1 MNELF
6 EKWEEIKES
15 IKQDLGMFDM
25 SYNTWIRPLKLA
37 EITNNICYI
46 SIPDSMGEDGLEFYT
61 SKYGKF
67 FKAYIQAI
75 AGSQYDIR
83 FIMESNGH
91 DTVKNNFERVSSYY
105 NDDSELLSSLKSHSN
120 NNDTVIKTTKANLN
134 PKYTFDN
141 FVVGGNNNVARS
153 AALAVTENPGNI
165 YNPLFIWGGSGYGKT
180 HLMHAIGHELLKKYP
195 EKNIMYV
202 TSETFTNEVI
212 DTLRSGD
219 QGVISKFRD
228 KYRNLD
234 LLLFDDVQFLEG
246 KDATQEEFFHTFNE
260 LHASGKAIIITSDK
274 PPKNLTT
281 LADRIK
287 SRFNWGITVDIGAPD
302 YETRVAIL
310 RKNAELN
317 KNIDI
322 SDEIIQ
328 YLATKVHSNVRE
340 LEGALNS
347 VILHH
352 KMKKEA
358 VMTTQ
363 TVDEAI
369 KDIISPDDNKEITIP
384 YIINVVSDYF
394 DIEESKIL
402 STQRDQ
408 KTADVRMIIMY
419 LCYEIITNSSKAE
432 IGKALNRNHA
442 TVIHGIDKIKQLIET
457 DENLY
462 NQINEIRKIINNG

>member
-1 MNELF
+1 MKELLS
-6 EKWEEIKES
+6 KWEEIKDS
-15 IKQDLGMFDM
+15 IKQDLGIFDLP
-25 SYNTWIRPLKLA
+25 YNTWVRPLKLLDVSD
-37 EITNNICYI
+37 NICTI
-46 SIPDSMGEDGLEFYT
+46 GIPDTMDENSLRFIE
-61 SKYGKF
+61 SKYGQH

-75 AGSQYDIR
+75 TGKKYDIR
-83 FIMESNGH
+83 FIIE
-91 DTVKNNFERVSSYY
+91 NNEADGVSSYY
-105 NDDSELLSSLKSHSN
+105 NNEESELLSANSFHMDKYDNSIRSN
-120 NNDTVIKTTKANLN
+120 KANLN

-180 HLMHAIGHELLKKYP
+180 HLMHAIGHEILKRNP
-195 EKNIMYV
+195 EMNIMYV
-202 TSETFTNEVI
+202 TSEMFTNEVI
-212 DTLRSGD
+212 ESIRFGD
-219 QGVISKFRD
+219 QAVISKFRD

-246 KDATQEEFFHTFNE
+246 KESTQEEFFHTFNE
-260 LHASGKAIIITSDK
+260 LHASGKAIIISSDK

-281 LADRIK
+281 LAERIK

-317 KNIDI
+317 YKNINI

-340 LEGALNS
+340 LEGALNN
-347 VILHH
+347 VVLHH
-352 KMKKEA
+352 RMKKED

-369 KDIISPDDNKEITIP
+369 KDIISPDDNREITIP
-384 YIINVVSDYF
+384 FIIDATCNYYN
-394 DIEESKIL
+394 IEENKIL
-402 STQRDQ
+402 SSQRDK

-419 LCYEIITNSSKAE
+419 LCYEMTNSSKAE

-442 TVIHGIDKIKQLIET
+442 TVIYGIDKIKESIEQ
-457 DENLY
+457 DESFF
-462 NQINEIRKIINNG
+462 NQIKEIRKIINNG